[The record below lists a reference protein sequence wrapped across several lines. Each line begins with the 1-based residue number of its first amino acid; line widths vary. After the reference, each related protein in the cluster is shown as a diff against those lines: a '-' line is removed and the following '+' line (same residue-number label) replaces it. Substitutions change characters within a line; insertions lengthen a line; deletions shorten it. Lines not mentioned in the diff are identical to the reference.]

1 MSRPREFN
9 IECALQQCMEVFWTK
24 GFKATS
30 FEDLTRRTQVKK
42 QSLYCAFDDKRALF
56 LKTLALYREQHAA
69 KMEQFVS
76 QEGSP
81 LQKLEK
87 IRDATFPP
95 SAEGSCRGCFMV
107 NSALEF
113 GTSDEEVTRQVEIM
127 FRELERMI
135 EQLIRSGQEQ
145 QMITNRHTAE
155 ALAAHL
161 TNSLL
166 GARMMEKSGASRERI
181 EAVLHTSFALIL
193 P

>member
-56 LKTLALYREQHAA
+56 LKALALYREQQVAR
-69 KMEQFVS
+69 MEQFVS
-76 QEGSP
+76 LDGSP
-81 LQKLEK
+81 LEKLK
-87 IRDATFPP
+87 MMCDASFTP
-95 SAEGSCRGCFMV
+95 SDEAGRRGCFMV

-113 GTSDEEVTRQVEIM
+113 GSSDEEVTRQVEM
-127 FRELERMI
+127 MSCEMERLI
-135 EQLIRSGQEQ
+135 GKLIRSGQEQ
-145 QMITNRHTAE
+145 RQITNRHTAD

-161 TNSLL
+161 SGALL
-166 GARMMEKSGASRERI
+166 GARMMEKSGASPERI
-181 EAVLHTSFALIL
+181 QAVLHTSIALIL